1 MTPAEV
7 PAGPDVLKKDAPR
20 PRDQMG
26 PALSNWTVKYDE
38 LAFLNQ
44 QLAGMLK
51 SGIPLE
57 PALRQLCLSLRR
69 GRFRAEFEA
78 LQADL
83 TQGVPLDKAL
93 AGRRLPDFYKEMV
106 RVGAKSNNLPAMLT
120 LLADYYQKVHALWT
134 RLKTL
139 LIYPLLVLMF
149 CFGLSLLL
157 IAIAG
162 PLSANFGSAL
172 GYPLFGG
179 NQPSPMT
186 FAVGML
192 MPLFV
197 LGLALAAVFAV
208 LAVPRWR
215 RNARWILPGFK
226 EAHLSRFAS
235 ALALMLKSGSDLK
248 TALALLRR
256 MEDGTKMGRELARWE
271 DRMAQGAA
279 KFTDLAANSKV
290 VPPLFFWLVAGQG
303 EDLDLGL
310 AQAAQMYYDRAVYR
324 SEVFLQTVLP
334 VSVLGLGVIITVQLT
349 SMIHL
354 LFGGGFWLLRN
365 LSDDLFH

>member
-1 MTPAEV
+1 L
-7 PAGPDVLKKDAPR
+7 GR
-20 PRDQMG
+20 
-26 PALSNWTVKYDE
+26 ALSKWAVKYDE

-57 PALRQLCLSLRR
+57 AALRQLCLSMRR
-69 GRFRAEFEA
+69 GRLRTEFEA

-83 TQGVPLDKAL
+83 TQGTPLESAL
-93 AGRRLPDFYKEMV
+93 ARRRLPDFYKEMV

-120 LLADYYQKVHALWT
+120 LLGDYYQRVHALWT

-139 LIYPLLVLMF
+139 LIYPLIVLIF
-149 CFGLSLLL
+149 CFGLSFLLV
-157 IAIAG
+157 AVSG
-162 PLSANFGSAL
+162 PLAANLGTAL
-172 GYPLFGG
+172 GYEPFGG

-192 MPLFV
+192 MPLFL
-197 LGLALAAVFAV
+197 LGLVLAAVLAV
-208 LAVPRWR
+208 LAVPQWR

-235 ALALMLKSGSDLK
+235 ALALMLKSGCDLK
-248 TALALLRR
+248 SALALLRG
-256 MEDGTKMGRELARWE
+256 MEDGTKMGRELERWE
-271 DRMAQGAA
+271 RRMAEGAA

-303 EDLDLGL
+303 EDLDFGL

-334 VSVLGLGVIITVQLT
+334 VSILGLGVIITVQLT

-354 LFGGGFWLLRN
+354 LFGGGFFLLRN
-365 LSDDLFH
+365 LMDGS